1 MRIRSSHLLLDAAG
15 ESAAAVGEG
24 EGGEVGEGDGDAEGE
39 CGQRG
44 EGQHRVEAQD
54 EQEDGDLRVL
64 PSLSHSLFFW
74 QCFHIHYTMVGA
86 GKWLGRMVPF
96 SGTLPLA
103 VSVGSHKPVSQFL
116 VLSRTRS

>member
-1 MRIRSSHLLLDAAG
+1 MAFALEMKQDCTVISNLFRQVEMRIRLSHLLLDAAG

-24 EGGEVGEGDGDAEGE
+24 EGGEIGEGDGDAEGE

-64 PSLSHSLFFW
+64 PSLSHSLFFGNVFIFIIQW
-74 QCFHIHYTMVGA
+74 SERGN
-86 GKWLGRMVPF
+86 G
-96 SGTLPLA
+96 
-103 VSVGSHKPVSQFL
+103 
-116 VLSRTRS
+116 

>member
-1 MRIRSSHLLLDAAG
+1 MRIRLSHLLLDAAG

-24 EGGEVGEGDGDAEGE
+24 EGGEIGEGDGDAEGE

-54 EQEDGDLRVL
+54 EQEDGDLRACVAI
-64 PSLSHSLFFW
+64 SLTLAIFW

-86 GKWLGRMVPF
+86 GKWLGSVLWNPP
-96 SGTLPLA
+96 SGCLRWLT
-103 VSVGSHKPVSQFL
+103 
-116 VLSRTRS
+116 

>member
-1 MRIRSSHLLLDAAG
+1 MRIRLSHLLLDAAG

-64 PSLSHSLFFW
+64 PPLSHSLFFW
-74 QCFHIHYTMVGA
+74 QCFHCTMVGA
-86 GKWLGRMVPF
+86 RKWLGRMHRVWFRSLEPSLWLF
-96 SGTLPLA
+96 PLA
-103 VSVGSHKPVSQFL
+103 HINLCSNS
-116 VLSRTRS
+116 

>member
-1 MRIRSSHLLLDAAG
+1 MRIRLSHLLLDAAG

-39 CGQRG
+39 RGQRG

-64 PSLSHSLFFW
+64 PSLSHSLFFGNVFIFIIQW
-74 QCFHIHYTMVGA
+74 SERGN
-86 GKWLGRMVPF
+86 G
-96 SGTLPLA
+96 
-103 VSVGSHKPVSQFL
+103 
-116 VLSRTRS
+116 